1 MARYLTA
8 GHSIG
13 FPESTGPALTTM
25 PLTVGYNC
33 YSTDSHPRYTN
44 ALQGFTAT
52 KLYGQG
58 PVKLAKL
65 PTVKFNA
72 DSRGVNFPVY
82 TNFSLQSLT
91 PVKFY
96 GYSRAVKFYARLSG
110 LYNSPRW

>member
-1 MARYLTA
+1 LT
-8 GHSIG
+8 IG
-13 FPESTGPALTTM
+13 YS
-25 PLTVGYNC
+25 Y

-44 ALQGFTAT
+44 LPLQGFTAT

-82 TNFSLQSLT
+82 TNLSLQGFT
-91 PVKFY
+91 PAKLY
-96 GYSRAVKFYARLSG
+96 GQGLAVKFYTRPAG
-110 LYNSPRW
+110 LYKIIGW